1 MRWSTLA
8 AALVFGS
15 AHSQGQIAAWDFFG
29 ESNQATSAADVFST
43 DLDSSSNITRGAG
56 ATASAGNNS
65 FRTVGFQ
72 NNGISTAN
80 TDWFQVTLSASPG
93 KVLSLSTIS
102 ARFAGTATFAASP
115 GVSHQFAYSL
125 DGTTF
130 TLVGSPSVTTGTPA
144 TLTGIDLSSVSAL
157 QNVADSSTIY
167 IRYYASG
174 QTTTGGWGFNSPS
187 AGQYGLEIG
196 GTITSGGP
204 DTTSPTITTLSPAD
218 DAVDVSLTPT
228 LTITFDENVVAGT
241 GVISL
246 FDSANPDTAVETFD
260 VTTAVT
266 FTGGTTA
273 SFTPAALSSA
283 TTYHVQIPAGA
294 FLDTASPAN
303 DFDGIADATTWSFTT
318 IGPDE
323 TGPAVV
329 TLSPADG
336 SLLEGTPAEMSVTF
350 DELVQAGT
358 GLITLH
364 DASDNSVLQ
373 SFDVTTDVVFFN
385 DQILFY
391 PTVNLA
397 PGGNYYI
404 QIPATAVTDTAPA
417 LNAFDGILDTTT
429 WNFSLKAV
437 PALTLS
443 GPYTQDFTTFT
454 SATALTSVSTLL
466 PEGWSVTGPDLT
478 YDGDWGTGTTG
489 GFRGNA
495 NVFGYQHTGSTG
507 VVEQKLTLLN
517 DTGAEITDLIV
528 SYTAKRIN
536 GGATG
541 TIGRFPPYTVT
552 VNGNTVSGLAYARTE
567 GTSVAKSASISGLS
581 IAAGATF
588 TIVWTSDRDLGSGAT
603 GASQQVGI
611 SDVSVEVGSSLF
623 PPILGG
629 VSADYSTLTSS
640 EVAISADVTG
650 DGGSPITV
658 RGLVYAEAAINA
670 APEIAG
676 TGVTNVPDAA
686 PTTGVFSTP
695 LSGLTPGTE
704 YAIRAY
710 ATNAEGTT
718 YSSVISVFTLA
729 APPSFVTDYSQPF
742 DNFSGS
748 IVTGTLPAGW
758 SVVSSGGINGFAGT
772 WGPATSSGG
781 LLGNVNTPNGVLGY
795 QHVGASGVVT
805 VSLTLTNDTG
815 ATIDELYLSYLGRVD
830 RATEP
835 RAPEWTVSL
844 DGAPITQLTYS
855 TTEPDETAKSHLVTG
870 LSIAPGAT
878 FTITWESDGN
888 VGTGG
893 SRRQIGMADVYV
905 GLEAPPAGG
914 YADWADNNGI
924 VGGADDDDDNDGV
937 SNILEYALGLTPGA
951 PDSLADSFDGSTLS
965 FTAGADAI
973 AGGDLTY
980 TIETSTDLGSSDPW
994 TTVVTGLDINNVISY
1009 TLPTG
1014 TRLFARLR
1022 VTQN

>member
-1 MRWSTLA
+1 MKIPRLSQFA
-8 AALVFGS
+8 AAVLAVTAFFSASSAEAQTNVVGPLAGGGS
-15 AHSQGQIAAWDFFG
+15 
-29 ESNQATSAADVFST
+29 
-43 DLDSSSNITRGAG
+43 LPAG
-56 ATASAGNNS
+56 WTGNNNVATNAID
-65 FRTVGFQ
+65 R
-72 NNGISTAN
+72 
-80 TDWFQVTLSASPG
+80 
-93 KVLSLSTIS
+93 
-102 ARFAGTATFAASP
+102 GT
-115 GVSHQFAYSL
+115 YW
-125 DGTTF
+125 
-130 TLVGSPSVTTGTPA
+130 LVDAGSPSDTIVTSNYDLSAFDEIIINVNVATFGSGANNPLRVEISTDGGTSWNPTSYTTATPTSSTYITGGPVTITGTFSA
-144 TLTGIDLSSVSAL
+144 TTAFRLSTPGTSGRGVRIQQL
-157 QNVADSSTIY
+157 QIQADSS
-167 IRYYASG
+167 A
-174 QTTTGGWGFNSPS
+174 
-187 AGQYGLEIG
+187 
-196 GTITSGGP
+196 P
-204 DTTSPTITTLSPAD
+204 DTTSPTIITLSPAD

-246 FDSANPDTAVETFD
+246 FDSANPGTAVETFD

-294 FLDTASPAN
+294 ILDTASPAN
-303 DFDGIADATTWSFTT
+303 DFDGIADTTTWSFTT

-404 QIPATAVTDTAPA
+404 QIPATAVIDTAPA

-536 GGATG
+536 GGTTG

-640 EVAISADVTG
+640 EVTISADVTG

-718 YSSVISVFTLA
+718 YSSVISIFTLA

-748 IVTGTLPAGW
+748 IVTGNLPAGW
-758 SVVSSGGINGFAGT
+758 SVVSSGGLNGYAGT
-772 WGPATSSGG
+772 WGPGTSSGG
-781 LLGNVNTPNGVLGY
+781 LLGNVSTPNGVLGY

-878 FTITWESDGN
+878 FTITWVSDGN

-893 SRRQIGMADVYV
+893 SRRQIGIADVYV

-914 YADWADNNGI
+914 YADWALNNGI

-965 FTAGADAI
+965 FTAGAEAV

-980 TIETSTDLGSSDPW
+980 TIETSADLGASGPW
-994 TTVVTGLDINNVISY
+994 TTVATGLDVNNVISY
-1009 TLPTG
+1009 TLPSG